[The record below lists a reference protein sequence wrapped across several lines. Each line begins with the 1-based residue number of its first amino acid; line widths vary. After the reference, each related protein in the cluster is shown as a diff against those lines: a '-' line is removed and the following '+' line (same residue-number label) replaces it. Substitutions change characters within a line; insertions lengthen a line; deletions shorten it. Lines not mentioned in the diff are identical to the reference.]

1 MYTQVIY
8 FEFICN
14 LYLLC
19 SNLDLFDPMQRR
31 GPPGVKFIG
40 QSSVEATIINDM
52 RQHER
57 LCL

>member
-8 FEFICN
+8 FELICYV
-14 LYLLC
+14 YLLC
-19 SNLDLFDPMQRR
+19 GNLHLFDPMKRR

-40 QSSVEATIINDM
+40 QSVEATIINDM

>member
-19 SNLDLFDPMQRR
+19 GNLDLFDPMKRR
-31 GPPGVKFIG
+31 GRPGVKFIG
-40 QSSVEATIINDM
+40 QSVEAAIIKDM